1 MNWNYND
8 LCNWTDENDIPN
20 VITLNIS
27 NNKIKILP
35 LKIFKLINL
44 QELNC
49 YNNKLT
55 NLPNEI
61 GQLIN
66 LQIFYYSNN
75 LINYIPP
82 NINRILNR
90 IKNHQNIYNDSQNIH
105 NNDIQ
110 KCIIKSINNIIQIKP
125 TIIIEDYLIQNN
137 ILTEQTKQLL
147 FEYINNNEVH
157 SILNITF
164 KELL

>member
-1 MNWNYND
+1 M
-8 LCNWTDENDIPN
+8 
-20 VITLNIS
+20 
-27 NNKIKILP
+27 P

-44 QELNC
+44 QRFSC
-49 YNNKLT
+49 SNNQLT

-66 LQIFYYSNN
+66 LQTLYYSDN
-75 LINYIPP
+75 LIHYIPP

-105 NNDIQ
+105 NNYIQ
-110 KCIIKSINNIIQIKP
+110 KCIIISINNIIQIKP

-137 ILTEQTKQLL
+137 ILTEQTKRLL
-147 FEYINNNEVH
+147 F
-157 SILNITF
+157 
-164 KELL
+164 